1 MTALTTLGALHTAI
15 AFIAIGSGLAALLV
29 HKEISPASRPG
40 LLYIFTTAITA
51 ASGLGIF
58 QHGGFGIPHVL
69 SLLTLAALTVGML
82 AATTRLYGKFSRLI
96 EVVSFSSTLLFHLIP
111 GFTES
116 LTRLP
121 VGAPLLASAEAPE
134 LKAIL
139 GVVLVLFVIGLT
151 LQLRWLQGQKPL
163 IQPAQELS

>member
-1 MTALTTLGALHTAI
+1 MSTLTTLGALHTAI

-29 HKEISPASRPG
+29 YKEVSPASKPG

-58 QHGGFGIPHVL
+58 QHGGFGPPHVL
-69 SLLTLAALTVGML
+69 SLLTLLALATGML
-82 AATTRLYGKFSRLI
+82 AATTTVFGKFSRLV
-96 EVVSFSSTLLFHLIP
+96 EVVSLSSTLLFHLIP

-121 VGAPLLASAEAPE
+121 VGAPLLASPEAPE
-134 LKAIL
+134 FKVIYGVIFLCFGL
-139 GVVLVLFVIGLT
+139 GLAW
-151 LQLRWLQGQKPL
+151 QLRWLR
-163 IQPAQELS
+163 AQTLAQQAG